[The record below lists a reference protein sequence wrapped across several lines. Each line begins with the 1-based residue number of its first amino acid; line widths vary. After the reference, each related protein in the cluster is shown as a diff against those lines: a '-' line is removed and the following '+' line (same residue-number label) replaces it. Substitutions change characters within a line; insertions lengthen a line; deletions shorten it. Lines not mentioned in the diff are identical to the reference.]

1 MRSAAGTAVPARAV
15 SGSADAATRTSQLVP
30 PKTLRACDAESHETM
45 SVSVSRSALIDRS
58 TAVTYAAWFKALADP
73 TRVQI
78 LNLLAAAHRP
88 LSVGEIVKH
97 AEVGQPTVS
106 HHLKI
111 LAEIRFVLRRR
122 DGTNVLYTVD
132 RAALESCP
140 SAADAVCG
148 RPRLR

>member
-1 MRSAAGTAVPARAV
+1 MPV
-15 SGSADAATRTSQLVP
+15 SL
-30 PKTLRACDAESHETM
+30 
-45 SVSVSRSALIDRS
+45 SRSALIDRS

-88 LSVGEIVKH
+88 LSVGEIVEH

-111 LAEIRFVLRRR
+111 LADMRLVLRRR
-122 DGTNVLYTVD
+122 DGTNVLYSVD

-140 SAADAVCG
+140 SAAEAICG
-148 RPRLR
+148 RPPLR

>member
-1 MRSAAGTAVPARAV
+1 MLPSLI
-15 SGSADAATRTSQLVP
+15 TS
-30 PKTLRACDAESHETM
+30 
-45 SVSVSRSALIDRS
+45 SALIDRN
-58 TAVTYAAWFKALADP
+58 TAATYAAWFKALADP

-111 LAEIRFVLRRR
+111 LADMRFVLRRR

-140 SAADAVCG
+140 SAADAVSG
-148 RPRLR
+148 RPLIR

>member
-1 MRSAAGTAVPARAV
+1 MS
-15 SGSADAATRTSQLVP
+15 
-30 PKTLRACDAESHETM
+30 CDAESHYPM
-45 SVSVSRSALIDRS
+45 PVSLSRSALIDRS

-88 LSVGEIVKH
+88 LSVGEIVEH

-111 LAEIRFVLRRR
+111 LAEMRLVLRRR
-122 DGTNVLYTVD
+122 DGTNVLYSVD

-140 SAADAVCG
+140 SAADAACG
-148 RPRLR
+148 RALLR